1 MSPTMTGFTGPTDLS
16 DVDPR
21 PEFVLTETE
30 KQAARRLVLNTCPGD
45 PADVLGALFG
55 EEVHA

>member
-1 MSPTMTGFTGPTDLS
+1 MTGFTGPTDLS
-16 DVDPR
+16 SVDPR
-21 PEFVLTETE
+21 PEFVLTHAE
-30 KQAARRLVLNTCPGD
+30 KQAARRLVLSTCPGD